1 MKTPN
6 ILEEKE
12 IKEIVD
18 KQLIKK
24 DKLISR
30 MQINAV
36 IQQEVLIHLK
46 VVYKEMDKLRTRML
60 ELENKS
66 EALDKKGL

>member
-1 MKTPN
+1 MKTQN

-12 IKEIVD
+12 IKQIVD

-30 MQINAV
+30 MQINTV

-46 VVYKEMDKLRTRML
+46 VVYKELDKLRERML
-60 ELENKS
+60 ELENKL
-66 EALDKKGL
+66 EARNS